1 MLKISESAAM
11 NIVTMLLSHKKIT
24 EKQMDQ
30 IKTLSKEGG
39 QGMIEV
45 LLDKQLV
52 TETDIANII
61 AKSYDLPRIKITQNN
76 IDKKAAKILSKN
88 FIISN
93 QVLPFGIKNGNIQ
106 IAIADPTRLS
116 ISSEI
121 RTITDKN
128 IDIFVTKLSELNN
141 GLENIGKGEI
151 DSKTDDNIENVTN
164 ILTKAENFETTKA
177 GEEIE
182 TTSEVIKF
190 VDGVL
195 GKSVKDGA
203 SDIHIEHY
211 RDGPRLRYRVDGVMI
226 KDKTT
231 EKFLINNYLAVVTRL
246 KIMAE
251 SNISERRLPQDGAI
265 QFKHKGNECD
275 FRVSFLPTKYGE
287 RVVLRLLKKE
297 AIQLALDKLGFQ
309 KEHLEII
316 KSAIKAPQGLILV
329 TGPTGSG
336 KTTTLYSCLNHI
348 NEENINIL
356 AAEDPVEYELS
367 GVSQVQVREDIGLTF
382 SSALRSF
389 LRQDPE
395 VILVGEIR
403 DKETADIAIKAALT
417 GHLVLSTLHTNDS
430 ISTITRLVNMGI
442 PNYLIASALTL
453 VIAQRLVRT
462 NCSAC
467 KKNEDVGPKVLND
480 IGFTQEQATRVRL
493 FKSKGCKKCE
503 NRGYKGRQGIYEVLK
518 ITPKLQESI
527 LLDLKITELTQ
538 VAKKEGFTSM
548 QEMGRSLLLSEQISV
563 EEYQRVIQI
572 EM

>member
-11 NIVTMLLSHKKIT
+11 NIATMLLSHKKIT

-30 IKTLSKEGG
+30 IQTLSKEGG

-45 LLDKQLV
+45 LLDKEFA

-61 AKSYDLPRIKITQNN
+61 AKSYDLPRVKITKNN
-76 IDKKAAKILSKN
+76 IDRKATQILPKS

-93 QVLPFGIKNGNIQ
+93 QVLPFGIKEGNIQ
-106 IAIADPTRLS
+106 VAIADPTRLS
-116 ISSEI
+116 VSSEI

-128 IDIFVTKLSELNN
+128 IDIFVTKLSELDN
-141 GLENIGKGEI
+141 GLENLEKE
-151 DSKTDDNIENVTN
+151 KTDLKNNETIDNITN
-164 ILTKAENFETTKA
+164 AA
-177 GEEIE
+177 GKEEEKKVIKSEEIE

-190 VDGVL
+190 VDEVL
-195 GKSVKDGA
+195 GKSVKDAA
-203 SDIHIEHY
+203 SDIHLEHY

-226 KDKTT
+226 KDKTR
-231 EKFLINNYLAVVTRL
+231 EKFLINNYPAVVTRL

-251 SNISERRLPQDGAI
+251 TNISERRLPQDGAI
-265 QFKHKGNECD
+265 QFKYKGNECD

-309 KEHLEII
+309 KEDLEII
-316 KSAIKAPQGLILV
+316 KTSVKAPQGLILV

-348 NEENINIL
+348 NDEKINIL
-356 AAEDPVEYELS
+356 TAEDPVEYELS

-430 ISTITRLVNMGI
+430 ISTITRLINMGI

-453 VIAQRLVRT
+453 VIAQRLART
-462 NCSAC
+462 NCPTC
-467 KKNEDVGPKVLND
+467 KKNENVGPKVLND
-480 IGFTQEQATRVRL
+480 VGFTQEQATRVRL

-527 LLDLKITELTQ
+527 LLDSKITELTQ

-548 QEMGRSLLLSEQISV
+548 QEMGRSLLLSGAISV
-563 EEYQRVIQI
+563 EEYQRILQSEV
-572 EM
+572 

>member
-11 NIVTMLLSHKKIT
+11 NIATMLLSHKKIT

-30 IKTLSKEGG
+30 IQTLSKEGG

-45 LLDKQLV
+45 LLDKEFA

-61 AKSYDLPRIKITQNN
+61 AKSYDLPRVKITKNN
-76 IDKKAAKILSKN
+76 IDRKATQILPKS

-93 QVLPFGIKNGNIQ
+93 QVLPFGIKEGNIQ
-106 IAIADPTRLS
+106 VAIADPTRLS
-116 ISSEI
+116 VSSEI

-128 IDIFVTKLSELNN
+128 IDIFVTKLSELDN
-141 GLENIGKGEI
+141 GLENLEKE
-151 DSKTDDNIENVTN
+151 KTDLKNNETINNITN
-164 ILTKAENFETTKA
+164 AA
-177 GEEIE
+177 GKEEEKKVIKSEEIE

-190 VDGVL
+190 VDEVL
-195 GKSVKDGA
+195 GKSVKDAA
-203 SDIHIEHY
+203 SDIHLEHY

-226 KDKTT
+226 KDKTR
-231 EKFLINNYLAVVTRL
+231 EKFLINNYPAVVTRL

-251 SNISERRLPQDGAI
+251 TNISERRLPQDGAI
-265 QFKHKGNECD
+265 QFKYKGNECD

-309 KEHLEII
+309 KEDLEII
-316 KSAIKAPQGLILV
+316 KTSVKAPQGLILV

-348 NEENINIL
+348 NDEKINIL
-356 AAEDPVEYELS
+356 TAEDPVEYELS

-382 SSALRSF
+382 ASTLRSF

-430 ISTITRLVNMGI
+430 ISTITRLINMGI
-442 PNYLIASALTL
+442 PNYLIASALSL
-453 VIAQRLVRT
+453 IIAQRLART

-503 NRGYKGRQGIYEVLK
+503 NRGYKGRQGVYEVLK
-518 ITPKLQESI
+518 ITPKLQEAI
-527 LLDLKITELTQ
+527 LLDSKITELTQ

-548 QEMGRSLLLSEQISV
+548 QEMGRSLLLSEEISV
-563 EEYQRVIQI
+563 EEYQRILQA

>member
-11 NIVTMLLSHKKIT
+11 NIATMLLSHKKIT

-30 IKTLSKEGG
+30 IQTLSKEGG

-45 LLDKQLV
+45 LLDKEFA

-61 AKSYDLPRIKITQNN
+61 AKSYDLPKVKITKNN
-76 IDKKAAKILSKN
+76 IDRKATQILPKS

-93 QVLPFGIKNGNIQ
+93 QVLPFGIKEGNIQ
-106 IAIADPTRLS
+106 VAIADPTRLS
-116 ISSEI
+116 VSSEI

-128 IDIFVTKLSELNN
+128 IDIFVTKLSELDN
-141 GLENIGKGEI
+141 GLENLEKE
-151 DSKTDDNIENVTN
+151 KTDLKNNETIDNITN
-164 ILTKAENFETTKA
+164 AA
-177 GEEIE
+177 GKEEEKKVIKSEEIE

-190 VDGVL
+190 VDEVL
-195 GKSVKDGA
+195 GKSVKDAA
-203 SDIHIEHY
+203 SDIHLEHY

-226 KDKTT
+226 KDKTR
-231 EKFLINNYLAVVTRL
+231 EKFLINNYPAVVTRL

-251 SNISERRLPQDGAI
+251 TNISERRLPQDGAI
-265 QFKHKGNECD
+265 QFKYKGNECD

-309 KEHLEII
+309 KEDLEII
-316 KSAIKAPQGLILV
+316 KTSVKAPQGLILV

-348 NEENINIL
+348 NDEKINIL
-356 AAEDPVEYELS
+356 TAEDPVEYELS

-382 SSALRSF
+382 ASTLRSF

-430 ISTITRLVNMGI
+430 ISTITRLINMGI

-453 VIAQRLVRT
+453 VIAQRLART
-462 NCSAC
+462 NCPTC
-467 KKNEDVGPKVLND
+467 KKNENVGPKVLND
-480 IGFTQEQATRVRL
+480 VGFTQEQATRVRL

-503 NRGYKGRQGIYEVLK
+503 NRGYKGRQGIYEVLN

-527 LLDLKITELTQ
+527 LLDSKITELTQ

-548 QEMGRSLLLSEQISV
+548 QEMGRSLLLSGAISV
-563 EEYQRVIQI
+563 EEYQRILQSEV
-572 EM
+572 